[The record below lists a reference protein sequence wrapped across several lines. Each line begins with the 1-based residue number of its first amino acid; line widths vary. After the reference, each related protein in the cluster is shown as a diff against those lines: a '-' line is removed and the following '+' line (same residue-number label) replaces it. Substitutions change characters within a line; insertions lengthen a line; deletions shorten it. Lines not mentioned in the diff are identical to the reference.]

1 MSGRALSE
9 AEIQARLPV
18 WDAIA
23 DLYLDNVVDERVVD
37 YIARTL
43 AASPFSVDELEAI
56 HRYEVA
62 PVVHPNLKIVAGEW
76 AGWGEE
82 WLRDNVVPHVA
93 RSGRF
98 SRWWADTR
106 LGRWWMTGDT
116 AADWQRVIRSVV
128 EKRARGEPAAA
139 PVS

>member
-1 MSGRALSE
+1 MSGRQLSE

-23 DLYLDNVVDERVVD
+23 DLYLDTAIDERMIDFV
-37 YIARTL
+37 ARRL
-43 AASPFSVDELEAI
+43 APSPFSLDELDAI

-76 AGWGEE
+76 VGWGEE
-82 WLRDNVVPHVA
+82 WLRENVVPHVA

-98 SRWWADTR
+98 RRWWADSR

-116 AADWQRVIRSVV
+116 RADWQAVLRLVRQM
-128 EKRARGEPAAA
+128 RAA
-139 PVS
+139 